1 MATQLRDKMLIS
13 PKTDN
18 ETKLSIMKQVVQES
32 ERTGGDSTAVLA
44 LFDKII
50 SANPNDGNMAEL
62 KAAYMSV
69 KNMPDSLVNNALRQ
83 VVAVAP
89 ENTGARLQLIQSLW
103 KKQRWDEILTLS
115 KQAQAYTPEEMV
127 FYYFEGMANY
137 QIDKKDQALDA
148 FKRGVSQI
156 NPKSDKEIVAEFYEL
171 MGEILYQKKQHK
183 EAFAAYDSCLQ
194 WKPDKAS
201 CLNNYAYY
209 LGEQGKD
216 LDKAEAMSYKAIKNE
231 PNNGTYLDTYAW
243 LLFLKKRYAEAQVY
257 IEQALKNDST
267 SLKSKV
273 VLEHAGDI
281 HAMNG
286 DTKKAIEYWNMALK
300 QGADKAVINRKIKM
314 KKP

>member
-1 MATQLRDKMLIS
+1 M
-13 PKTDN
+13 
-18 ETKLSIMKQVVQES
+18 
-32 ERTGGDSTAVLA
+32 
-44 LFDKII
+44 
-50 SANPNDGNMAEL
+50 
-62 KAAYMSV
+62 
-69 KNMPDSLVNNALRQ
+69 
-83 VVAVAP
+83 
-89 ENTGARLQLIQSLW
+89 
-103 KKQRWDEILTLS
+103 
-115 KQAQAYTPEEMV
+115 
-127 FYYFEGMANY
+127 
-137 QIDKKDQALDA
+137 
-148 FKRGVSQI
+148 
-156 NPKSDKEIVAEFYEL
+156 AEFYEL
-171 MGEILYQKKQHK
+171 MGEILYQKKQYK

-281 HAMNG
+281 YAMNG